1 MSMVRSQFP
10 QLLAPGASEI
20 FCDFLDLKDRKDFLE
35 DIFHEL
41 PSSRAYEDDAFISG
55 FSPAQITPENA
66 PVPFVDLLEGGSVRY
81 IMLKSTLAARVSW
94 ELVEDDQYDKISKL
108 LEGLANSAN
117 FTISQSGANIFNNGF
132 SLIKTVD
139 GVSLFNSQHPL
150 LRGSSATNV
159 GPGASFT
166 SYAPGT
172 FPNRPSVDV
181 QLSVAGVQLAT
192 TQMERMIDQSGL
204 SISIKPK
211 CCLIPPELRFT
222 AREIFGSAGKPDT
235 SDNNINSLLGE
246 NLHPR
251 ICNYLTSPSNWFLL
265 ADKHQHRLKHYTR
278 TPITFDLDDDFNT
291 LAFKFL
297 MFYREAWGVTVFYG
311 TWGSSPV

>member
-1 MSMVRSQFP
+1 MSMVRAEYP

-20 FCDFLDLKDRKDFLE
+20 FTDYLDLKDRKDFLE

-41 PSSRAYEDDAFISG
+41 PSTKAYEDDAFISG
-55 FSPAQITPENA
+55 FGAAQITPENA
-66 PVPFVDLLEGGSVRY
+66 PVPFVDLIQGGSVRY

-117 FTISQSGANIFNNGF
+117 FTISQSGANILNNGF
-132 SLIKTVD
+132 TLIKTVD
-139 GVSLFNSQHPL
+139 GVTLFNSQHPL
-150 LRGSSATNV
+150 LRGSEATNI
-159 GPGASFT
+159 GPGVSFT

-181 QLSVAGVQLAT
+181 QLSVAGIQMCT

-204 SISIKPK
+204 AISIKPK
-211 CCLIPPELRFT
+211 KIVIPPELRFT
-222 AREIFGSAGKPDT
+222 AAEILGSAGKVDS
-235 SDNNINSLLGE
+235 SDNNINSILGE
-246 NLHPR
+246 NLTYR
-251 ICNYLTSPSNWFLL
+251 ICNFLESPTNWFAF
-265 ADKHQHRLKHYTR
+265 ADKSQHRMKHFTR

-297 MFYREAWGVTVFYG
+297 MFYREAWGVTVYYG

>member
-20 FCDFLDLKDRKDFLE
+20 FTDFLDLKDRKDFLE
-35 DIFHEL
+35 DVFHEL
-41 PSSRAYEDDAFISG
+41 PSTRAYEDDAFIAG
-55 FSPAQITPENA
+55 FGAAQITPENT
-66 PVPFVDLLEGGSVRY
+66 PVPFVDLIEGGTVRY
-81 IMLKSTLAARVSW
+81 IMLKSTLAARVSY

-117 FTISQSGANIFNNGF
+117 FTISQSGANVFNNGF

-150 LRGSSATNV
+150 VRGSEATNI

-204 SISIKPK
+204 SVSIKPK
-211 CCLIPPELRFT
+211 KVLVPPELRFT
-222 AREIFGSAGKPDT
+222 AREIFGSAGKTDT
-235 SDNNINSLLGE
+235 SDNNINSILGE
-246 NLHPR
+246 DLTVR
-251 ICNYLTSPSNWFLL
+251 ICNYLTSATNWFMV
-265 ADKHQHRLKHYTR
+265 ADKAQHRLKHYTR
-278 TPITFDLDDDFNT
+278 TPITFDLDDDFNV
-291 LAFKFL
+291 LAIKFL
-297 MFYREAWGVTVFYG
+297 MFYREAWGVLVYYG